1 MRHMLRL
8 RTIGSALALTLLFS
22 SAALGQGRFEITPMA
37 GISTAGSVDL
47 NTEVSDNQSF
57 SVGSGFTWGGTLGY
71 YLSRYISFE
80 VEYARQNSNLS
91 PDFNIDPD
99 LPASVGLGVDQIL
112 GNFVFQTNLAGGTF
126 SPFFLVGAGAAIFT
140 PDNADLP
147 LDLELDSAT
156 RFQWGIGAGL
166 KVFVSS
172 NVGFRFQGR
181 YRPTNAGSQPEFWCG
196 IWTCGVVDATQY
208 LNSGEFLGGVIIRI

>member
-1 MRHMLRL
+1 MRDMLRF
-8 RTIGSALALTLLFS
+8 RTIGSALALTLLVS
-22 SAALGQGRFEITPMA
+22 SAAFGQGKLEITPMA
-37 GISTAGSVDL
+37 GISTAGGVDV
-47 NTEVSDNQSF
+47 NTEVTQRESF

-71 YLSRYISFE
+71 YLSRYVQFE
-80 VEYARQNSNLS
+80 IQYARQNSSLS
-91 PDFNIDPD
+91 ADFDLDP
-99 LPASVGLGVDQIL
+99 AEIGLGVDQIL

-140 PDNADLP
+140 PDNRDLP
-147 LDLELDSAT
+147 GDLEIDSAT

-181 YRPTNAGSQPEFWCG
+181 YRPTNAGSEVQFWCG
-196 IWTCGVVDATQY
+196 IWTCGPVEATQY

>member
-1 MRHMLRL
+1 MLRFRNL
-8 RTIGSALALTLLFS
+8 GSALALTLLFA
-22 SAALGQGRFEITPMA
+22 SAALGQGKLEITPMA
-37 GISTAGSVDL
+37 GIATAGSLDL
-47 NTEVSDNQSF
+47 NTEVSNRESF

-71 YLSRYISFE
+71 YLSRYVQFE
-80 VEYARQNSNLS
+80 VQYARQNSNLS
-91 PDFNIDPD
+91 PDFDIDPD
-99 LPASVGLGVDQIL
+99 LPESVDLGVDQIL

-147 LDLELDSAT
+147 EGEELDSAT

-166 KVFVSS
+166 KVFVNS
-172 NVGFRFQGR
+172 NIGFRFQGR
-181 YRPTNAGSQPEFWCG
+181 YKPTNAGSQPEFWCG
-196 IWTCGVVDATQY
+196 IWSCAVVDATQY